1 MSFHVAT
8 CTCKCILGAKHFLHL
23 CFEIV
28 LNNYFFLS
36 SGACHHGGGS
46 RERSPLCCRSQTR
59 NRGAEVNEVQKK
71 KNCREPWRTLLKQ
84 QTSHHNCMP
93 RIVFLSFF
101 CRPLVFYGSLLP
113 GFLSCVP
120 SSYSGW
126 GWPHF
131 VSAAISDKWCVNVKT
146 FAMKR
151 TLNSNF
157 VIHMKI

>member
-1 MSFHVAT
+1 MSFHVVT
-8 CTCKCILGAKHFLHL
+8 CTYKCILGANHFLHL
-23 CFEIV
+23 CFEMI

-46 RERSPLCCRSQTR
+46 WQRSPLCCRSQTR
-59 NRGAEVNEVQKK
+59 NRGAEVNEVQK

-101 CRPLVFYGSLLP
+101 CPPLVFYGSLLP